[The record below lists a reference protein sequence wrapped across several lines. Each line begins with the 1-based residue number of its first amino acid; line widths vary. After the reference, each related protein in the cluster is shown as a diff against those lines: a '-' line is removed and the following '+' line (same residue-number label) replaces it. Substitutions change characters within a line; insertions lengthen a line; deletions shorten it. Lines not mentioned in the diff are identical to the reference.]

1 MVSHSVSQSYS
12 ILSRSVVVDI
22 ITVLFK
28 YYAVVSYW
36 RHIMLYPSSCSCSSS
51 IFMSGRLSLSVV
63 LLQNVKSTLT
73 SCLFVICS
81 SDCSCSWLT
90 RSVSI
95 DDFIN
100 HSVVGGFVRRRSF
113 RSLRM
118 FHIASHLWNRYIV
131 MIRAIELTC
140 FLLFVLSFISRLKP
154 CQIKQNCFVSSSLSN
169 STLVNNH
176 HPHEWSEGSIV
187 W

>member
-1 MVSHSVSQSYS
+1 
-12 ILSRSVVVDI
+12 
-22 ITVLFK
+22 
-28 YYAVVSYW
+28 
-36 RHIMLYPSSCSCSSS
+36 MLYPSSCSCSSS
-51 IFMSGRLSLSVV
+51 IFVSGRLSLSVV
-63 LLQNVKSTLT
+63 LLHNVKSTLT
-73 SCLFVICS
+73 SCLFVVCS
-81 SDCSCSWLT
+81 SGCSCSWLT

-131 MIRAIELTC
+131 MICAIELTS

-154 CQIKQNCFVSSSLSN
+154 YTHNHIKLFVSSSLSN
-169 STLVNNH
+169 STLVNKL
-176 HPHEWSEGSIV
+176 HPHEGSEGRIV
-187 W
+187 R